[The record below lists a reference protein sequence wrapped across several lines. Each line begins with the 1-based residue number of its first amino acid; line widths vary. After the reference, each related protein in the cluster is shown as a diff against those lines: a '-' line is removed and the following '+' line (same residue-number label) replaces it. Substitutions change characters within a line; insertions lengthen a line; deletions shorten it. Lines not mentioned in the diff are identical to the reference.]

1 VNSGTTPGLALEAT
15 RDPAAVLLT
24 VVLCFL
30 TSLCE
35 GFDLQ
40 AAGVAAGG
48 IRAEFHPD
56 AARLGYFFSAS
67 TLGLFVGAAFGGR
80 LSDRVGRKSVLVGSV
95 AAFGL
100 FSLLTP
106 LAANIS
112 ALILARLLT
121 GLGLGGALPNLIALG
136 SESAPAGRRS
146 ANVTIIFA
154 GAPIG
159 GAIASLISLLIYPGH
174 WRVIFIVGGVVPLL
188 IVPLLATLLTE
199 SHAFRLARARPSG
212 KGASRVLDLIS
223 EKLWWR
229 TLLLWA
235 SSLLALLTLYLLL
248 NWLPLL
254 MVAGGMTYSQAA
266 GTQILFNAGGASGA
280 LYIGTQ
286 LETQRRKAG
295 VLVTFIG
302 LPCLLALLI
311 MAAGHLAPTL
321 AVVFLLGA
329 AILSAQAILYAYAPL
344 LYPTA
349 IRGVGVGFVVAM
361 GRIGSILGPLFG
373 SMLVG
378 AGRGSTQVLAGL
390 LPIVLACSLCAVALV
405 WRAPAPAEGPAPA

>member
-1 VNSGTTPGLALEAT
+1 VNSSATPGLATEAT
-15 RDPAAVLLT
+15 REPAAVLLT

-30 TSLCE
+30 ACMCE

-56 AARLGYFFSAS
+56 AATLGYFFSAS
-67 TLGLFVGAAFGGR
+67 TLGLFVGAVVGGR
-80 LSDRVGRKSVLVGSV
+80 LSDRVGRKRVLVGSV

-112 ALILARLLT
+112 ALIFARLLT
-121 GLGLGGALPNLIALG
+121 GFGLGGALPNLIALG

-159 GAIASLISLLIYPGH
+159 GAIASLISLLIAPEH
-174 WRVIFIVGGVVPLL
+174 WRVIFVVGGVVPLF
-188 IVPLLATLLTE
+188 IVPLLAALLTE
-199 SHAFRLARARPSG
+199 SRAFRLARARQS
-212 KGASRVLDLIS
+212 KEGASRVLDLLS
-223 EKLWWR
+223 EERWWR

-248 NWLPLL
+248 NWLPIL
-254 MVAGGMTYSQAA
+254 MMADGMSYVQAA
-266 GTQILFNAGGASGA
+266 GAQVLFNVGGASGA
-280 LYIGTQ
+280 LYIGTH
-286 LETQRRKAG
+286 LETQRRQAG

-311 MAAGHLAPTL
+311 VVAGHLAPTL
-321 AVVFLLGA
+321 AMVFLLGA
-329 AILSAQAILYAYAPL
+329 AILSAQAILYACAPL

-349 IRGVGVGFVVAM
+349 IRGAGVGFAVAM
-361 GRIGSILGPLFG
+361 GRIGSIVGPLFG

-378 AGRGSTQVLAGL
+378 AGQSPGQVLAGL
-390 LPIVLACSLCAVALV
+390 LPIVLVCSLCAVAVV
-405 WRAPAPAEGPAPA
+405 WRAPDPAEVPELP